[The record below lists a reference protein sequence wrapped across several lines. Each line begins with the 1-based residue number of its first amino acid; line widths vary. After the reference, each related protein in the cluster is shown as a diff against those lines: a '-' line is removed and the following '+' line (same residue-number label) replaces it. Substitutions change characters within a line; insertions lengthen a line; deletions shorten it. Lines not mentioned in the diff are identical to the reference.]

1 MAKKKATTARGTGSK
16 KEAAWTKEE
25 QAVFAALGVGEG
37 DLALRKFI
45 RGQRRINGR
54 LYEAIDLILVHLKKQ
69 ATGKAVSIELKKAE
83 KINDGVPGLLTGFT
97 AGLSA
102 EIGLGGGGGGL
113 WGDPETD
120 AD

>member
-1 MAKKKATTARGTGSK
+1 MAKKKATVATRRRSTK
-16 KEAAWTKEE
+16 KAAWTNEE
-25 QAVFAALGVGEG
+25 MAVFAALGVGEG
-37 DLALRKFI
+37 DVALRKFI

-54 LYEAIDLILVHLKKQ
+54 FYEAIDLILAHLKKQ
-69 ATGKAVSIELKKAE
+69 AMGKTVSTELKKAE
-83 KINDGVPGLLTGFT
+83 KINDGVPGPLTGFT
-97 AGLSA
+97 GGLSP

>member
-1 MAKKKATTARGTGSK
+1 MTKKKATVASSTK
-16 KEAAWTKEE
+16 KAAWTKEE

-37 DLALRKFI
+37 DVALRKFI

-54 LYEAIDLILVHLKKQ
+54 LYEAIDLILAHLKKQ
-69 ATGKAVSIELKKAE
+69 AMGKVVSPELKKAE
-83 KINDGVPGLLTGFT
+83 QINDGGPGLLTGFT
-97 AGLSA
+97 GGLRP